1 MTRLMK
7 LSLIPILLTGFSF
20 LVAEQPPEPSAQL
33 RNPKSGVSVTL
44 PDGWE
49 FQAMEKWFVALSK
62 DRKATVRLASVRVPF
77 DVATGRAKE
86 TVGETGIDVSSVD
99 ETTVN
104 PGDETG
110 GLEGLATVSGRAIN
124 DKGQAVDYLAYILK
138 LGDTVEVALGAWLN
152 ESDEGTVREILDSLK
167 VELPAGEGGLVLR
180 DDKTGASIQLPDSWR
195 AFATPFG
202 LAALDLHHE
211 GMVMILHSEDAFA
224 TLRGNTRTFLKKK
237 VFRDITIDHS
247 VDLGAS
253 DAGYPKGFAE
263 SETMDFFILMQ
274 KSCCPLCN

>member
-1 MTRLMK
+1 M
-7 LSLIPILLTGFSF
+7 
-20 LVAEQPPEPSAQL
+20 
-33 RNPKSGVSVTL
+33 
-44 PDGWE
+44 
-49 FQAMEKWFVALSK
+49 
-62 DRKATVRLASVRVPF
+62 
-77 DVATGRAKE
+77 
-86 TVGETGIDVSSVD
+86 
-99 ETTVN
+99 
-104 PGDETG
+104 
-110 GLEGLATVSGRAIN
+110 
-124 DKGQAVDYLAYILK
+124 
-138 LGDTVEVALGAWLN
+138 
-152 ESDEGTVREILDSLK
+152 
-167 VELPAGEGGLVLR
+167 ELPAGKGGLVLR

-263 SETMDFFILMQ
+263 VAIERGTATDRFDGRVSDFELVVARQPKEKRGMLILGAWKDSDHQ
-274 KSCCPLCN
+274 QQVQDSLASLRVDERPQGK